1 MTRSKR
7 ISDETIK
14 SIMGWTFCGLIAF
27 LFFANSV
34 GFVTALGTIFFVVP
48 LSLPFVFLIIGTRKD
63 SKPVSFVN
71 ASRQPV
77 RGSRQAI
84 GDCCRTGGGGSSSLW
99 DNDRP
104 LFGSCF
110 DDDYSSNSHFDNFP
124 SSSCFDDDS
133 SIISSSNDLSHD
145 IFFAPEYSSLDCNIY
160 HHDN

>member
-63 SKPVSFVN
+63 PKPVSFVN

-77 RGSRQAI
+77 RGTRQTI
-84 GDCCRTGGGGSSSLW
+84 GDSYQPIGMSDSGFWDFGDSPSESYFADSSS
-99 DNDRP
+99 
-104 LFGSCF
+104 GSCF
-110 DDDYSSNSHFDNFP
+110 DDSSFID
-124 SSSCFDDDS
+124 SSSDF
-133 SIISSSNDLSHD
+133 SHD
-145 IFFAPEYSSLDCNIY
+145 ILFDPAYSFMDCNIY
-160 HHDN
+160 HHDD